1 MTGLYNIM
9 DQAMADALGTDVDT
23 YIDVIEN
30 KCTYE
35 EADFIITAVWN
46 EMEEDI
52 EKAKELFENCKQK

>member
-1 MTGLYNIM
+1 MTGLYDIM
-9 DQAMADALGTDVDT
+9 DRAMADALGTDVVT

-35 EADFIITAVWN
+35 EADFIITAIWN
-46 EMEEDI
+46 EAVEDI

>member
-1 MTGLYNIM
+1 M
-9 DQAMADALGTDVDT
+9 DRAMADALGTDVDT

-46 EMEEDI
+46 ETEEDI